1 MSEAMIEVQRREATG
16 KSAVRRLLAEQ
27 QIPAVLYGAGK
38 DPVAIQVSRRLLIE
52 LFKKGGHENRIFLL
66 KLTGT
71 EQSRHAMVR
80 DMQIDPVTSEI
91 RHIDFQRIAMDQK
104 LRVSVHVELDG
115 TPFGVKNEGGI
126 LDFVTRDLE
135 VECLPSDIPA
145 AIRVDVSELHVGDH
159 VEASHLTMPAGV
171 ELTSAAD
178 AVIASVKH
186 SRVEEA
192 PAEEAAAVAEE
203 AEPEVIARG
212 KKEEEE
218 EES

>member
-66 KLTGT
+66 RLSGT

-104 LRVSVHVELDG
+104 LRVNVHVELDG
-115 TPFGVKNEGGI
+115 VAFGVKNEAGV
-126 LDFVTRDLE
+126 LDFVTRELE
-135 VECLPSDIPA
+135 VECLPGAIPA
-145 AIRVDVSELHVGDH
+145 AIRVDVAGLHVGEH
-159 VEASHLTMPAGV
+159 IEASQLSLPEGV

-186 SRVEEA
+186 SRVEET
-192 PAEEAAAVAEE
+192 PVEEAAVAE
-203 AEPEVIARG
+203 AVEPEVIARG
-212 KKEEEE
+212 KKEEGE